1 MSNFDLFCISFVSYF
16 LLYAYQNLI
25 ASGAIEGQPD
35 DGILGMIMDLPEH
48 MALVGLQKFAA
59 VDKSTMRNRFA
70 YLAGVLRRE
79 LEGIHRR

>member
-1 MSNFDLFCISFVSYF
+1 MSVQ
-16 LLYAYQNLI
+16 YALQNLI
-25 ASGAIEGQPD
+25 ATGAIEGQPD
-35 DGILGMIMDLPEH
+35 DGILGMIMDLPEQ

>member
-1 MSNFDLFCISFVSYF
+1 
-16 LLYAYQNLI
+16 
-25 ASGAIEGQPD
+25 
-35 DGILGMIMDLPEH
+35 MIMDLPEQ